1 MQTTP
6 PHPAPAGPSSTFFYG
21 WIILAGGFLILVV
34 DGGVRFSFG
43 VLVKPLAGE
52 FGWDRGAI
60 TFAYTLNM
68 LVFGFGQM
76 MAGRLLDR
84 YGPRL
89 LFSISALVATGGMFL
104 TSRTGSITEFYL
116 YYGVVTALGVS
127 GITIGVV
134 SSTVSRWFRS
144 LRGLIGG
151 IAVTGTSFGHFAVLP
166 ALAYSLTHF
175 GWRTAWMGLGI
186 VLSAVVIPVAL
197 AVMKKEPA
205 DVGQSPYRLRVRAEA
220 PSAATAPDVPPREV
234 FLSRSFL
241 FIAAAYGVCG
251 FHDFFFVT
259 QFIPFATDA
268 GLTSQHASNIQG
280 LAGLLSLAG
289 VLAFPA
295 LTEKMGH
302 GVPLSCMF
310 LMRCI
315 AFGLLL
321 SSSGEAAIY
330 TAALLMGFTL
340 MATAPLAAAMTG
352 DYFGVRNIGLIT
364 GVILWVHHTGGA
376 LGALLGGVVYDT
388 TGAYAGMFLASFLTA
403 FIGAA
408 ACLGIR
414 PPGGPLI
421 PRFRDSSPSE
431 RTTRRRVSVVWP
443 C

>member
-1 MQTTP
+1 MQDTGPRRASAASSPATP
-6 PHPAPAGPSSTFFYG
+6 VFYG
-21 WIILAGGFLILVV
+21 WTILLGGFLILVV

-68 LVFGFGQM
+68 LVFGFSQM

-84 YGPRL
+84 YGPQR
-89 LFSISALVATGGMFL
+89 LFSISALAASAGLFL
-104 TSRTGSITEFYL
+104 TSRTSSIPELYL
-116 YYGVVTALGVS
+116 YYGVVTAVGVS
-127 GITIGVV
+127 GMTIGVV

-151 IAVTGTSFGHFAVLP
+151 IAVAGTAFGHFAIIP
-166 ALAYSLTHF
+166 ALAYSLERF
-175 GWRTAWMGLGI
+175 GWRGSWAGLGI
-186 VLSAVVIPVAL
+186 LVSVVVVPVAL
-197 AVMKKEPA
+197 TLMKKDPA
-205 DVGQSPYRLRVRAEA
+205 EIGLSPYEIDRG
-220 PSAATAPDVPPREV
+220 TAPARRGSPAPDYSPREA

-241 FIAAAYGVCG
+241 FIAGSYGLCG
-251 FHDFFFVT
+251 FQDFFFVT
-259 QFIPFATDA
+259 QFVPFATDV

-280 LAGLLSLAG
+280 LSGLLALAG

-295 LTEKMGH
+295 VTEKAGH
-302 GVPLSCMF
+302 GLPLSFMF
-310 LMRCI
+310 VLRI
-315 AFGLLL
+315 ACFGLLMA
-321 SSSGEAAIY
+321 SSSEPAIF

-364 GVILWVHHTGGA
+364 GAILWVHHTGGA
-376 LGALLGGVVYDT
+376 LGALVGGMVHDA
-388 TGAYAGMFLASFLTA
+388 TGSYAGMFLACFVMA
-403 FIGAA
+403 FMGAA

-421 PRFRDSSPSE
+421 PRLRGAAA
-431 RTTRRRVSVVWP
+431 
-443 C
+443 